1 MIGKVVM
8 VILERVGE
16 DWSLVDHVGVG
27 RGVDWDQRMMGRKME
42 GKGELDRAHEQSSAS
57 SIE

>member
-27 RGVDWDQRMMGRKME
+27 RGVDWDQRNEGEGDGRK
-42 GKGELDRAHEQSSAS
+42 GRIRLRS
-57 SIE
+57 